1 MDSRL
6 RQKHSGT
13 TPLRSTPRIG
23 LTYSGALERNTR
35 GGRTEGGGNE
45 QLTPYHNSSI
55 ESNNAI
61 AYSGI
66 FTSHDS
72 FRKSD
77 REVRTAYFGAYLSQY
92 ARRLQDL
99 RFSAALTSMGITFDP
114 LWTRKSTS
122 PVEFSVLW

>member
-1 MDSRL
+1 M
-6 RQKHSGT
+6 
-13 TPLRSTPRIG
+13 
-23 LTYSGALERNTR
+23 
-35 GGRTEGGGNE
+35 TEGGWNE
-45 QLTPYHNSSI
+45 QLTPYQTPYHNSSM

-77 REVRTAYFGAYLSQY
+77 REVRTAYAGAYLSQY
-92 ARRLQDL
+92 ARRLLDL
-99 RFSAALTSMGITFDP
+99 RFSAALTSTGITFGP

-122 PVEFSVLW
+122 PVEFSVVW